1 MHIQR
6 QADSF
11 AYRMAASLPTEDEL
25 SGLQKEFDDWWDA
38 IPEEKRPRPDGNCAW
53 NFNNSPITS
62 WENVEKFLSEHYPQ
76 AHSGAEWSED
86 AIGSAMG
93 KNYPDYVR
101 PVSDQRTLANM
112 IMLHRRSQG
121 LGLPNRGAWTPD
133 EAALYSTPGMAEAI
147 VKGRN
152 KMQRDYEQRNMVH
165 ANTIRCAVDDY
176 RGYHRGPDAEYGS
189 SMDNPDGVF
198 PDIDTH
204 PEYYDTYQP
213 YDYESHHQIRRVRGK
228 PDAWVTVYRALPFS
242 VIQNKTYRGG
252 PNDLY
257 EGSKPY
263 RYRQREAPINTND
276 WVTPSYSYAKEHGE
290 ANLSNE
296 PWTIVQQRV
305 RARSLFSE
313 GNSIHEWAYNG
324 EPIVGTEGD
333 RARRERGL
341 RTRNRLSHNTIR
353 CAISPSQKAKT
364 LDEMSEP
371 DLHLPI
377 DEVRQYANKW
387 YGPQLKSQWFFDTA
401 QYPGLRKEVEQNGIQ
416 RPLEI
421 ATDGRRAQLWDGYHR
436 LALADHLGHETVP
449 VKIIRRPPSW
459 FTGPRWFNDLKNEDE
474 HFRYAPTVPVG
485 EGLRAHLQRK

>member
-290 ANLSNE
+290 SNLSNE

-341 RTRNRLSHNTIR
+341 RTRKTKRSNTIR
-353 CAISPSQKAKT
+353 CATSIPSLT
-364 LDEMSEP
+364 
-371 DLHLPI
+371 
-377 DEVRQYANKW
+377 
-387 YGPQLKSQWFFDTA
+387 DTWKDFVDWA
-401 QYPGLRKEVEQNGIQ
+401 GG
-416 RPLEI
+416 
-421 ATDGRRAQLWDGYHR
+421 
-436 LALADHLGHETVP
+436 
-449 VKIIRRPPSW
+449 
-459 FTGPRWFNDLKNEDE
+459 NEDE
-474 HFRYAPTVPVG
+474 AYVG
-485 EGLRAHLQRK
+485 AQWWPNLEQYLADRHGLSNKFQYTEDKDEYYSHPMVLQMGKIHAFAHSREDGIPDITDSEKLEAAAMGLINLRKRVDQQRQNLIDDPNSPYYYDPGEWV

>member
-133 EAALYSTPGMAEAI
+133 EAALYNTPGMAEAI

-152 KMQRDYEQRNMVH
+152 KMQRDYEQRNMVQ
-165 ANTIRCAVDDY
+165 ANTIRCAAEDY

-263 RYRQREAPINTND
+263 SYRQREAPINTND

-290 ANLSNE
+290 SNLSNE

-353 CAISPSQKAKT
+353 CAATYYHVTSDPNFQISDIEPFTFEGDGAGEGQSQSGLYLTNNLDVPFWGNVLRRNGRRPYIVKIEGPDNLRTLPGVIRDDIPEQIFVPSQHH
-364 LDEMSEP
+364 
-371 DLHLPI
+371 HL
-377 DEVRQYANKW
+377 
-387 YGPQLKSQWFFDTA
+387 LKVQGVS
-401 QYPGLRKEVEQNGIQ
+401 
-416 RPLEI
+416 
-421 ATDGRRAQLWDGYHR
+421 
-436 LALADHLGHETVP
+436 
-449 VKIIRRPPSW
+449 
-459 FTGPRWFNDLKNEDE
+459 DLKD
-474 HFRYAPTVPVG
+474 FQV
-485 EGLRAHLQRK
+485 

>member
-11 AYRMAASLPTEDEL
+11 AYRMAAEEWDSYDLPSLWEDFQMWYGADDPEQAKEGITYWKNVEDYL
-25 SGLQKEFDDWWDA
+25 SENHGLPSTGDPDSTMRNTLPDEEWENHYYSHPATIGMAKLHSLAQGKNTFDGDPNWSTFDDDDVLQGA
-38 IPEEKRPRPDGNCAW
+38 ALGLLQIRRDRQGRPR
-53 NFNNSPITS
+53 T
-62 WENVEKFLSEHYPQ
+62 ENGYYTTT
-76 AHSGAEWSED
+76 A
-86 AIGSAMG
+86 
-93 KNYPDYVR
+93 
-101 PVSDQRTLANM
+101 T
-112 IMLHRRSQG
+112 
-121 LGLPNRGAWTPD
+121 
-133 EAALYSTPGMAEAI
+133 
-147 VKGRN
+147 RN
-152 KMQRDYEQRNMVH
+152 IQSH
-165 ANTIRCAVDDY
+165 NTIRCAADDY
-176 RGYHRGPDAEYGS
+176 RGYHRGPDAEYGA
-189 SMDNPDGVF
+189 SMDNPDMMF

-204 PEYYDTYQP
+204 PEYYDTNEP

-305 RARSLFSE
+305 PARSLYTE

-341 RTRNRLSHNTIR
+341 RTRNRLSSNTIR
-353 CAISPSQKAKT
+353 CAADDPYSPPPDQDRFSPTPYWFHASPYELAPGTMIVPRGGKTTWNRFYNQLDPHEAREIQNHVWLDNNINISRNRAYGRGHYIYRV
-364 LDEMSEP
+364 EP
-371 DLHLPI
+371 TTT
-377 DEVRQYANKW
+377 
-387 YGPQLKSQWFFDTA
+387 PQEL
-401 QYPGLRKEVEQNGIQ
+401 GLSGGGHSTDSARVIELIEQTPKRTRK
-416 RPLEI
+416 
-421 ATDGRRAQLWDGYHR
+421 
-436 LALADHLGHETVP
+436 
-449 VKIIRRPPSW
+449 
-459 FTGPRWFNDLKNEDE
+459 
-474 HFRYAPTVPVG
+474 
-485 EGLRAHLQRK
+485 

>member
-11 AYRMAASLPTEDEL
+11 AYRMAAEEWDSYDLPSLWEDFQMWYGADDPEQAKEGITYWKNVEDYL
-25 SGLQKEFDDWWDA
+25 SENHGLPSTGDPDSTMRNTLPDEEWENHYYSHPATIGMAKLHSLAQGKNTFDGDPNWSTFDDDDVLQGA
-38 IPEEKRPRPDGNCAW
+38 ALGLLQIRRDRQGRPR
-53 NFNNSPITS
+53 T
-62 WENVEKFLSEHYPQ
+62 ENGYYTTT
-76 AHSGAEWSED
+76 A
-86 AIGSAMG
+86 
-93 KNYPDYVR
+93 
-101 PVSDQRTLANM
+101 T
-112 IMLHRRSQG
+112 
-121 LGLPNRGAWTPD
+121 
-133 EAALYSTPGMAEAI
+133 
-147 VKGRN
+147 RN
-152 KMQRDYEQRNMVH
+152 IQSH
-165 ANTIRCAVDDY
+165 NTIRCAADDY
-176 RGYHRGPDAEYGS
+176 RGYHRGPDAEYGA
-189 SMDNPDGVF
+189 SMDNPDMMF

-204 PEYYDTYQP
+204 PEYYDTNEP

-290 ANLSNE
+290 SNLSNE